1 MTSSSVKSLRRDVAP
16 LSAQYR
22 FLGWQPVSYS
32 TYYSA
37 FACSFGSASLV
48 LGSPALFRLSVPSF
62 SLFSEA
68 VVVRLFSCLLRKF
81 AYLSS
86 TAHGNCCVQFLIGRP
101 SRLLLPHSGT

>member
-1 MTSSSVKSLRRDVAP
+1 MTSASVKSLRRDVAP

-22 FLGWQPVSYS
+22 FLGWQPVGYS

-37 FACSFGSASLV
+37 FARSFGSASLV
-48 LGSPALFRLSVPSF
+48 LGSPALFRLSVPMF

-81 AYLSS
+81 GPVPICLLRPMV
-86 TAHGNCCVQFLIGRP
+86 TAMAGLRSIF
-101 SRLLLPHSGT
+101 